1 MMNNVFH
8 SLFPTWHIQA
18 TEDLGYFRHR
28 CQDLRHNVRG
38 GKFGVIQE
46 IEHECKLLQELAEDM
61 NLQEEVILWR
71 KECKKLEYIREE
83 FGNNKSAWEYVKGM
97 FGKKGVLNDGDL
109 RQMNKDIASI
119 AKIHGRRRSSS
130 RERSPAV
137 RFTDRRQG
145 QFYFHN
151 NPFKTAPGLCF
162 ECGSSEHFKRVCPMW
177 RGRGQRGRG
186 RESFRGGRGARF

>member
-61 NLQEEVILWR
+61 NLQEEVNLWR

-109 RQMNKDIASI
+109 RQMNK
-119 AKIHGRRRSSS
+119 KHCQHRKNPRKK
-130 RERSPAV
+130 EELQ
-137 RFTDRRQG
+137 QG
-145 QFYFHN
+145 
-151 NPFKTAPGLCF
+151 KKSG
-162 ECGSSEHFKRVCPMW
+162 
-177 RGRGQRGRG
+177 
-186 RESFRGGRGARF
+186 

>member
-1 MMNNVFH
+1 MRNNVLH

-162 ECGSSEHFKRVCPMW
+162 ECGSSEHFKRGIWGYVVLCTKI
-177 RGRGQRGRG
+177 RTV
-186 RESFRGGRGARF
+186 